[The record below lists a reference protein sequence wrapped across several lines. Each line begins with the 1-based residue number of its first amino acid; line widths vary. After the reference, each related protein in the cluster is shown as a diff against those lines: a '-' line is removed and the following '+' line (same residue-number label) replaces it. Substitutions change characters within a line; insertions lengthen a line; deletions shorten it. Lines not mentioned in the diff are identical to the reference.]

1 MYTDASKSTLGIS
14 FSTIEN
20 NINLLYKLLSETSIL
35 FLVETQVIFE
45 AIIIAKLTISNH
57 TLS

>member
-1 MYTDASKSTLGIS
+1 MYTYASKFTLGIS

-20 NINLLYKLLSETSIL
+20 NINLLYKLSSETSIL

-45 AIIIAKLTISNH
+45 AIIIAKMTILNH